1 MNEEMKELYFLEII
15 RFSLLGSLSNV
26 DVKISL
32 SFTFLLF
39 TCSYNNA
46 RIEDFQKVDDFM
58 SNQQSKL
65 EIGRMPWHDVHISMR
80 GPSVLDV
87 AHHFVERWNFVKRV
101 SVEEGG

>member
-1 MNEEMKELYFLEII
+1 MQIDDRSAFLFWLF
-15 RFSLLGSLSNV
+15 FSFQRLMLEDLLILS
-26 DVKISL
+26 S
-32 SFTFLLF
+32 
-39 TCSYNNA
+39 CSYNNA

-101 SVEEGG
+101 SMEE